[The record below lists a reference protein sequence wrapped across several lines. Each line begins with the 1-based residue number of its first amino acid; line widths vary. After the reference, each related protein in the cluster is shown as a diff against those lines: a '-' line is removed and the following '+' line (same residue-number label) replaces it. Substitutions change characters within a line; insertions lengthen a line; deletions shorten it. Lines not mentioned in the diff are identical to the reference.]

1 MIRQYVDGDID
12 AVMQIWLNTNIQAHS
27 FISPDY
33 WQSNFDMVKEMLPL
47 AEIYVHEVDSTN
59 QIDGFIGLNNDYIE
73 GIFVKEAA
81 QSKGIG
87 KQLLD
92 YMKKVKSNL
101 RLNVYKKNERAIQFY
116 LREEFSIQ
124 SENVDDNTGEKEFIM
139 VWNH

>member
-73 GIFVKEAA
+73 GIFVKEAT

-101 RLNVYKKNERAIQFY
+101 RLNVYKKMSEQFNFIYERN
-116 LREEFSIQ
+116 LVS
-124 SENVDDNTGEKEFIM
+124 NLKM
-139 VWNH
+139 